1 MVHGPWSVF
10 HLSLTPMPRIL
21 AIDYGTK
28 RVGLAVTDPNQI
40 IATGLDTVH
49 STEIINYLKKYL
61 ETESVECFV
70 IGEPRQM
77 NYTESRSAV
86 EIEKF
91 IIALKKNFPL
101 IPVERMDERFT
112 SLMAQQAILASG
124 VKKKERQNKA
134 LVDMT
139 SAVIIL
145 QSYMNR
151 KK

>member
-1 MVHGPWSVF
+1 
-10 HLSLTPMPRIL
+10 MPRIL

-40 IATGLDTVH
+40 IATGLTTVH
-49 STEIINYLKKYL
+49 STEVIAYLKKYL
-61 ETESVECFV
+61 AAEPVECFV
-70 IGEPRQM
+70 VGEPRQM
-77 NYTESRSAV
+77 DYTVSLSSV

-91 IIALKKNFPL
+91 IITLKKNFPL

-112 SLMAQQAILASG
+112 SKMAQESILASG
-124 VKKKERQNKA
+124 VKKKGRQDKA

-139 SAVIIL
+139 SATIIL